1 VKFSWTKAGS
11 LWVVWVDIN
20 WLKERSIWQI
30 PIPKSCSWSL
40 KKLLKLRDIAK
51 KFIKIKVD
59 DGSRIFLWHDHWHPA
74 GYLLD
79 SFGSMVVYDSGFP
92 LESKSS
98 IILNGDWFWSS
109 ARSDAMVEIQSKLP
123 EIGL

>member
-1 VKFSWTKAGS
+1 M
-11 LWVVWVDIN
+11 
-20 WLKERSIWQI
+20 
-30 PIPKSCSWSL
+30 
-40 KKLLKLRDIAK
+40 
-51 KFIKIKVD
+51 
-59 DGSRIFLWHDHWHPA
+59 
-74 GYLLD
+74 LD